1 MCITHCINMFPR
13 QDPKK
18 KHFWARK
25 GGHFCQIWLWQLLNF
40 LHTSQ
45 FISEVM
51 LEFWQQLP
59 FLVNMERGLIQ
70 LLHTYC
76 IGHLETWGVAIPPIH
91 RFSNNLLSYLRR
103 WLFCLWMIK
112 MIWTCRKNE
121 GGGGSNW
128 WGEVP
133 GVLIRA
139 GHYDDSHCIFWQI
152 QWSYPIR
159 QSIDNVGVEKTSPRL
174 PPRPMKGP
182 RCAALAST
190 TGISIRIWIPM

>member
-1 MCITHCINMFPR
+1 MIMTTFEFSTHKPV
-13 QDPKK
+13 
-18 KHFWARK
+18 HFGSDVVILTTASLF
-25 GGHFCQIWLWQLLNF
+25 GEHGTGAN
-40 LHTSQ
+40 TT
-45 FISEVM
+45 VT
-51 LEFWQQLP
+51 
-59 FLVNMERGLIQ
+59 
-70 LLHTYC
+70 HTYC
-76 IGHLETWGVAIPPIH
+76 IGHLETWGVAIPPIY

-182 RCAALAST
+182 PCAALAST
-190 TGISIRIWIPM
+190 TGIRIWIPIPTYITVVDDDDDYVDGRLIQI